1 MKDLTSSV
9 YTFEDLIEGNFLYVD
24 KTEYLWQLIQP
35 AKGIYFL
42 ARPRR
47 FGKSLTLSTLKAV
60 FQGKKDLF
68 KGLAL
73 ESKPYDWKEYP
84 IIHLDF
90 GDRRAYNASTL
101 NKKMITSVDESASLM
116 GIKLQGN
123 DAADRFRELIL
134 KAAEV
139 SGNKVVI
146 LVDEYDKPLLDQITT
161 PEAETIRDVL
171 ADFYSVIKATEPYQ
185 RFVLLT
191 GVSKFSK
198 VSVFSKLNN
207 LTDISMHADYATML
221 GYTQEELESN
231 FADYIDLTVKQL
243 NIERKELL
251 QKLKE
256 WYNGY
261 CFHHNAPTVYNP
273 VSIAKFFESDGEF
286 KNFWFET
293 GTPRF
298 LIDLLKQNNY
308 DLSSLENL
316 ELDEI
321 GFSAYDITNLAV
333 EPLLFQT
340 GYITIHSYDAETMLY
355 TLGYPNMEVKNAFIR
370 HLMDVFTPVRKELAA
385 SHIVKIYQAAK
396 SGAIDAF
403 MAQMRIF
410 FSNIPNN
417 ITLQNE
423 KYYQTVFYLVLKLV
437 GIYIDVE
444 VNTECG
450 RIDAV
455 LQSGER
461 IIIVEFKLHDSAEVA
476 LQQIK
481 AKKYYEKYLNSGK
494 EIILLGAAFDAE
506 TRNIEHWT
514 SEIIDNTPSLPL

>member
-1 MKDLTSSV
+1 MKSLTSSV
-9 YTFEDLIEGNFLYVD
+9 YTFEDLIVGNFLYVD

-60 FQGKKDLF
+60 FQGKKHLF

-84 IIHLDF
+84 VIHLDF
-90 GDRRAYNASTL
+90 GEIPA
-101 NKKMITSVDESASLM
+101 KSVKGLEAALRQAIDQIA
-116 GIKLQGN
+116 GDYGVKLSS
-123 DAADRFRELIL
+123 DTAAMKLSELIRQL
-134 KAAEV
+134 QPR
-139 SGNKVVI
+139 GKVVI
-146 LVDEYDKPLLDQITT
+146 LIDEYDKPILDNISL
-161 PEAETIRDVL
+161 PPLEEIRREME
-171 ADFYSVIKATEPYQ
+171 DFYSIIKATEPYQ

-207 LTDISMHADYATML
+207 LTDISMDADYATMC
-221 GYTQEELESN
+221 GYTQRELESN
-231 FADYIDLTVKQL
+231 FADYLDMAIKRLKMD
-243 NIERKELL
+243 RSELL
-251 QKLKE
+251 RQLKE

-261 CFHHNAPTVYNP
+261 RFEEDAATVYNP
-273 VSIAKFFESDGEF
+273 VSIAKFFESGGKF

-293 GTPRF
+293 GTPKF
-298 LIDLLKQNNY
+298 LIDLLKQNSY
-308 DLSSLENL
+308 DLPSLENL
-316 ELDEI
+316 ELDET
-321 GFSAYDITNLAV
+321 GFAAYEITHLAV

-340 GYITIHSYDAETMLY
+340 GYITLHGYNPETMLY

-370 HLMDVFTPVRKELAA
+370 NLMDVFTPVRKEIAA
-385 SHIVKIYQAAK
+385 SHIVKLSQAAK
-396 SGAIDAF
+396 NGSIDAF

-417 ITLQNE
+417 ITLKNE

-437 GIYIDVE
+437 GIYIDAE
-444 VNTECG
+444 VNTESG

-455 LQSGER
+455 LQTSDR
-461 IIIVEFKLHDSAEVA
+461 IIIAEFKLRDSAEVA
-476 LQQIK
+476 LLQIK
-481 AKKYYEKYLNSGK
+481 DKKYYEKYLNSGK
-494 EIILLGAAFDAE
+494 EIILLGAAFDAK

-514 SEIIDNTPSLPL
+514 SEVIQDNTPSLPL

>member
-9 YTFEDLIEGNFLYVD
+9 YTFEDLIEGNFLYID
-24 KTEYLWQLIQP
+24 KTEYLWRLIQP

-47 FGKSLTLSTLKAV
+47 FGKSLALSTLKAV
-60 FQGKKDLF
+60 FQGKKALF
-68 KGLAL
+68 KGLVL
-73 ESKPYDWKEYP
+73 ESKPYDWKVYP
-84 IIHLDF
+84 VIHLDF
-90 GDRRAYNASTL
+90 GNCDAFDA
-101 NKKMITSVDESASLM
+101 DSLRQYL
-116 GIKLQGN
+116 IETI
-123 DAADRFRELIL
+123 DAIAKTHNISLTRSG
-134 KAAEV
+134 V
-139 SGNKVVI
+139 SGHFTELVEAMTIESKIVI
-146 LVDEYDKPLLDQITT
+146 LIDEYDKPILDNITN
-161 PEAETIRDVL
+161 PRSEDIRQVME
-171 ADFYSVIKATEPYQ
+171 DFYSVVKGTEPYQ
-185 RFVLLT
+185 RFVMLT

-207 LTDISMHADYATML
+207 LTDISMNANYATMF
-221 GYTQEELESN
+221 GYTQQELESN
-231 FADYIDLTVKQL
+231 FADYINSAAKRLEMD
-243 NIERKELL
+243 RDELL
-251 QKLKE
+251 RQLKE

-261 CFHHNAPTVYNP
+261 RFEEDAATVYNP
-273 VSIAKFFESDGEF
+273 VSIAKFFESGGKF

-308 DLSSLENL
+308 DLPSLENL
-316 ELDEI
+316 ELDEV
-321 GFSAYDITNLAV
+321 GFSAYEITNLAV

-340 GYITIHSYDAETMLY
+340 GYITIHSYDPETMLY

-370 HLMDVFTPVRKELAA
+370 HLMDVFTPVRKEIAA
-385 SHIVKIYQAAK
+385 SHIVKIFQAAR
-396 SGAIDAF
+396 SGAIDAL

-444 VNTECG
+444 VNTESG
-450 RIDAV
+450 RINAV
-455 LQSGER
+455 LQSGDR
-461 IIIVEFKLHDSAEVA
+461 IIIAEFKLHDSAESA

-481 AKKYYEKYLNSGK
+481 DKKYYEKYLSSGK
-494 EIILLGAAFDAE
+494 EIIILGAAFDAE

-514 SEIIDNTPSLPL
+514 SEIIENTPSLPL